1 MMHARGRCAKS
12 MVSRT
17 AGAPLAGLVALAAM
31 LTPGDAS
38 AQSRPAA
45 TAVVSVRG
53 VVFDSLRGRPVSRAL
68 IEFADLPHT
77 TLSDA
82 DGRFRIDSVPAGAHR
97 LTFSAP
103 SLDSLGLF
111 AFASD
116 VNVRAGSDAQLELST
131 PSFRTMYAR
140 LCAPTDQPPRDSAI
154 VFGAVR
160 DAASGLTVKG
170 ARVAFTWAAAVA
182 SANDVKLEVVRETR
196 TSADGSYGVC
206 GLPATQAMRAQANSE
221 TAASSPAD
229 LRLDDTRIMRVDL
242 TVSAAG
248 LQASPLV
255 AATDQPTGVEDLIRR
270 TGKDREGFLARKRTR
285 NGVFLER
292 EAFAHRVE
300 MGSALH
306 SVPGLDVIRLNGKHR
321 YRVNG
326 CEPIVVIDG
335 ATQVNVDD
343 LLQNMHP
350 KDYMAIEFHRLP
362 ANTLPKAWLR
372 GYVQKNDGIGASA
385 TCGGVLVFW
394 TPAADW

>member
-1 MMHARGRCAKS
+1 MMHARGRFAHS
-12 MVSRT
+12 
-17 AGAPLAGLVALAAM
+17 AAALAPLAGLVALAGAM
-31 LTPGDAS
+31 TPVVAS
-38 AQSRPAA
+38 AQTRPV
-45 TAVVSVRG
+45 AVVSVRG
-53 VVFDSLRGRPVSRAL
+53 VVYDSLRGRPVSRAL

-116 VNVRAGSDAQLELST
+116 VNVRAGTDAQLELST

-140 LCAPTDQPPRDSAI
+140 LCAPADQPPRDSAI

-160 DAASGLTVKG
+160 DASGQAVTG
-170 ARVAFTWAAAVA
+170 ARVAFTWPAAVA
-182 SANDVKLEVVRETR
+182 QSNQVQLEVVRETR

-206 GLPATQAMRAQANSE
+206 GLPATQAMRAQATSE
-221 TAASSPAD
+221 NAASAPAA
-229 LRLDDTRIMRVDL
+229 LRIDDTRIMRVDL

-248 LQASPLV
+248 LQATQLV
-255 AATDQPTGVEDLIRR
+255 ATPEQPAGVDDMVRR
-270 TGKDREGFLARKRTR
+270 TGKDREAFLARKRTR

-292 EAFAHRVE
+292 EAFANKIE

-306 SVPGLDVIRLNGKHR
+306 SVPGLDVIRLNGKYR

-335 ATQVNVDD
+335 APQVNVDD

-350 KDYMAIEFHRLP
+350 KDYVAIEFHRLP
-362 ANTLPKAWLR
+362 ANTVPKTWLR

-385 TCGGVLVFW
+385 TCGGILVFW
-394 TPAADW
+394 TPASDW

>member
-1 MMHARGRCAKS
+1 MTHARGRFAHS
-12 MVSRT
+12 T
-17 AGAPLAGLVALAAM
+17 AALAPLAGLIALAGSM
-31 LTPGDAS
+31 TPIAAS
-38 AQSRPAA
+38 AQARPA
-45 TAVVSVRG
+45 AVVSVRG

-77 TLSDA
+77 TVSDA

-116 VNVRAGSDAQLELST
+116 VNVRAGTDAPLELST

-140 LCAPTDQPPRDSAI
+140 LCAPADQPPRDSAI

-160 DAASGLTVKG
+160 DASGQTVTG
-170 ARVAFTWAAAVA
+170 ARVAFTWPAAVA
-182 SANDVKLEVVRETR
+182 QSNQVQLEVVRETR

-206 GLPATQAMRAQANSE
+206 GLPATQTMRVQANSE
-221 TAASSPAD
+221 TAVSSPAD
-229 LRLDDTRIMRVDL
+229 LRLNDTRIVRVDL

-248 LQASPLV
+248 LHAVPIL
-255 AATDQPTGVEDLIRR
+255 ATPDQPTGVDDMVRR
-270 TGKDREGFLARKRTR
+270 TGKDREAFLARKRTR

-292 EAFAHRVE
+292 DAFVNKIE

-306 SVPGLDVIRLNGKHR
+306 SVPGLDVIRLNGKYR

-335 ATQVNVDD
+335 APQVNVDD

-350 KDYMAIEFHRLP
+350 KDYVAIEFHRLP
-362 ANTLPKAWLR
+362 ANTLPKTWLR

-394 TPAADW
+394 TPGADW